1 MSKNEE
7 WAEIFKELMMEID
20 KLKKEVAYISER
32 NIKLVEL
39 YVEGETKDVWDEL
52 KVQKF
57 YIKCIT
63 NDKWFS
69 IYIFKYTSFILIHSF
84 KFTNY

>member
-1 MSKNEE
+1 MVKYQQKKEKYFSKNEE

-39 YVEGETKDVWDEL
+39 YVEGETKDV
-52 KVQKF
+52 
-57 YIKCIT
+57 
-63 NDKWFS
+63 
-69 IYIFKYTSFILIHSF
+69 
-84 KFTNY
+84 

>member
-1 MSKNEE
+1 MIKYQQKKEKYNAKNEE

-39 YVEGETKDVWDEL
+39 YV
-52 KVQKF
+52 
-57 YIKCIT
+57 
-63 NDKWFS
+63 
-69 IYIFKYTSFILIHSF
+69 
-84 KFTNY
+84 